1 MKASGGIFLHSQAAK
16 YYYDCLVEPGLGVP
30 NPVMGHI
37 CRCEVCLTEIHR
49 LKESLA
55 GMEPID
61 SQRDQMDH
69 EIIDR
74 LNRHFHSLDEPVTCS
89 RTKPF
94 LPDLVLTREKIRIPT
109 PITVHV
115 DHCPDCAS
123 DLQELS
129 GLGLRPE
136 QLARLEGL
144 YRESVE
150 LDRAFCP
157 RARTAIPAF
166 AACSLEGLDPNVL
179 DHFAT
184 CPDCRE
190 QVYQHRQKLIDT
202 MGDEAADGPACC
214 DGITTDDVFDYVV
227 PHGLAGRSAPEGG
240 TRAAENHVRT
250 CRRCLGKVQTLHLA
264 VYRIA
269 DRADSGVTTVFRTI
283 EDDQRVAT
291 PGDPYPGYPVDVQV
305 IRSEPETAVPS
316 RSRAGAVAATVRR
329 IAARPTVARWAA
341 AAAVIA
347 LVLPLALLF
356 LHTPTA
362 SGVTLSQVLSAL
374 AEADN
379 VHFKLTYRDTDRSIQ
394 EIWLARKLGLV
405 LITSPGRR
413 TLYDLKG
420 RQMKEMDASGKP
432 LTVQELTEAEC
443 VRLTNWTDDLLA
455 FASQDVS
462 ADATW
467 RVVDSLESQGLDIC
481 ELAWEARDQV
491 GDLVQRRAKVVVHS
505 GSRLPTVVTSFRMES
520 SSGVWEQL
528 STGSYAYPSD
538 AEMAVMLGL

>member
-109 PITVHV
+109 PITAHV

-123 DLQELS
+123 DLHELS

-190 QVYQHRQKLIDT
+190 QVYQHRQKLIDA
-202 MGDEAADGPACC
+202 MGDESADGPACC
-214 DGITTDDVFDYVV
+214 DGVTTADVFDYVV

-240 TRAAENHVRT
+240 TRAAENHVRS
-250 CRRCLGKVQTLHLA
+250 CRRCLEKVQTLHLA

-269 DRADSGVTTVFRTI
+269 DRADSGVTTVFQTI

-305 IRSEPETAVPS
+305 IRSEPETAVPA
-316 RSRAGAVAATVRR
+316 RSRTGIIAASVRR
-329 IAARPTVARWAA
+329 IAARPMVARWVA

-347 LVLPLALLF
+347 LALPLTLLF

-362 SGVTLSQVLSAL
+362 SGITLSQVLSAL

-379 VHFKLTYRDTDRSIQ
+379 VHLVKTYRDTEEVIQ
-394 EIWLARKLGLV
+394 EIWISRKLRIALV
-405 LITSPGRR
+405 AAPGRR
-413 TLYDLKG
+413 TLYDLEH
-420 RQMKEMDASGKP
+420 RQMKEMGGSGQP
-432 LTVQELTEAEC
+432 TIERELTGRER
-443 VRLTNWTDDLLA
+443 VRLGIWMESVLA
-455 FASQDVS
+455 FVSEDVS

-467 RVVDSLESQGLDIC
+467 QIVDTLESQGLEIY
-481 ELAWEARDQV
+481 ELTWGATNQL
-491 GDLVQRRAKVVVHS
+491 GDLVHRKSKVAVHS
-505 GSRLPTVVTSFRMES
+505 DSGLPAVATSFRMES
-520 SSGVWEQL
+520 AGNTWEHL
-528 STGSYAYPSD
+528 FTGRYEYPTD
-538 AEMAVMLGL
+538 EEMAVRLGR